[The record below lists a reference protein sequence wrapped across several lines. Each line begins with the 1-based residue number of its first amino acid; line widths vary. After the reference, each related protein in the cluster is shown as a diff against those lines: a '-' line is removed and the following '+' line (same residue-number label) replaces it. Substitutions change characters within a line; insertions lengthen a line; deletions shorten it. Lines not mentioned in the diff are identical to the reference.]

1 MINSIKMKKYPLL
14 TAFVTALIFLILGYI
29 LGKSFSPPTIFSERR
44 HQGSYKFINPLLECD
59 SSINF
64 SQNVSLSPLK
74 NSLEKTISQLQNN
87 HQLSYASI
95 YFRDLNNGPWLGINE
110 KENFSPASLIKIP
123 LAITYFKAAQNN
135 PELLQESIEATISS
149 NIEKQSILP
158 EVTLSPDQKYTIDEL
173 IRRMIV
179 YSDNQAYNLLLNHID
194 NPLLVQTFT
203 NLNIDI
209 SAGFSNPSGNI
220 ISVKS
225 YAAFFRVLFNA
236 SYLNQEMSEKL
247 LSLLS
252 QVEYQNALVRG
263 VNNPE
268 ITISHKFGERT
279 FEATGEKQLHDCG
292 IVYYPQKPYLICI
305 MTRGQDFSKL
315 SSAIAQLSQVI
326 YQFQSSN

>member
-1 MINSIKMKKYPLL
+1 MINFIKMKNFSLL
-14 TAFVTALIFLILGYI
+14 IASAIAIFFLILGYI
-29 LGKSFSPPTIFSERR
+29 LGKSSSSPTIFSERR
-44 HQGSYKFINPLLECD
+44 NQGSYKFINPLLECD
-59 SSINF
+59 SSVNF
-64 SQNVSLSPLK
+64 SQNASLSPLK
-74 NSLEKTISQLQNN
+74 TSLEKTISQLQNN

-110 KENFSPASLIKIP
+110 KEYFSPASLIKIP

-149 NIEKQSILP
+149 KIEKQSILP
-158 EVTLSPDQKYTIDEL
+158 RLTLSPDQKYTIDEL

-179 YSDNQAYNLLLNHID
+179 YSDNQAYEILLNHID

-203 NLNIDI
+203 DLGIDI
-209 SAGFSNPSGNI
+209 SAGFTNPSGNI
-220 ISVKS
+220 ITVKS

-263 VNNPE
+263 VNNPQ
-268 ITISHKFGERT
+268 IIISHKFGERT
-279 FEATGEKQLHDCG
+279 FEATSERQLHDCG
-292 IVYYPQKPYLICI
+292 IVYYPQKPYLVCI
-305 MTRGQDFSKL
+305 MTRGQDLSKL
-315 SSAIAQLSQVI
+315 STAIAELSRVV
-326 YQFQSSN
+326 YNSVSKN

>member
-1 MINSIKMKKYPLL
+1 MDPGWVSMKKK
-14 TAFVTALIFLILGYI
+14 I
-29 LGKSFSPPTIFSERR
+29 
-44 HQGSYKFINPLLECD
+44 
-59 SSINF
+59 
-64 SQNVSLSPLK
+64 
-74 NSLEKTISQLQNN
+74 
-87 HQLSYASI
+87 
-95 YFRDLNNGPWLGINE
+95 
-110 KENFSPASLIKIP
+110 FSPASLIKIP

>member
-1 MINSIKMKKYPLL
+1 MKKSSLFIVIL
-14 TAFVTALIFLILGYI
+14 TAFVFLILGYI
-29 LGKSFSPPTIFSERR
+29 LGKSSSSSSIFSERR

-59 SSINF
+59 SSVNF
-64 SQNVSLSPLK
+64 SQNASLSPLK
-74 NSLEKTISQLQNN
+74 TSLEKAISELQNN

-110 KENFSPASLIKIP
+110 KENFSPASLIKLP
-123 LAITYFKAAQNN
+123 LAIAYFKEAEKN
-135 PELLQESIEATISS
+135 PALLQESIEATISS
-149 NIEKQSILP
+149 KIEKQSILP
-158 EVTLSPDQKYTIDEL
+158 RLTLSPDQKYTIDEL

-179 YSDNQAYNLLLNHID
+179 YSDNQAYEILLNHID

-203 NLNIDI
+203 DLGIDI
-209 SAGFSNPSGNI
+209 SAGFTNPSGNI
-220 ISVKS
+220 ITVKS

-263 VNNPE
+263 VNNPQ
-268 ITISHKFGERT
+268 IIISHKFGERT
-279 FEATGEKQLHDCG
+279 FEATSERQLHDCG
-292 IVYYPQKPYLICI
+292 IVYYPEKPYLVCI

-315 SSAIAQLSQVI
+315 SSAIAELSRVV
-326 YQFQSSN
+326 YNSVSKN

>member
-1 MINSIKMKKYPLL
+1 MKKSSLFIVIL
-14 TAFVTALIFLILGYI
+14 TAFVFLILGYI
-29 LGKSFSPPTIFSERR
+29 LGKSSSSSSIFSERR

-59 SSINF
+59 SSVNF
-64 SQNVSLSPLK
+64 SQNASLSPLK
-74 NSLEKTISQLQNN
+74 TSLEKAISELQNN

-110 KENFSPASLIKIP
+110 KENFSPASLIKLP
-123 LAITYFKAAQNN
+123 LAIAYFKEAEKN
-135 PELLQESIEATISS
+135 PALLQESIEATISS
-149 NIEKQSILP
+149 KIEKQSILP
-158 EVTLSPDQKYTIDEL
+158 RLTLSPDQKYTIDEL

-179 YSDNQAYNLLLNHID
+179 YSDNQAYEILLNHID

-203 NLNIDI
+203 DLGIDI
-209 SAGFSNPSGNI
+209 SAGFTNPSGNI
-220 ISVKS
+220 ITAKS

-263 VNNPE
+263 VNNPQ
-268 ITISHKFGERT
+268 IIISHKFGERT
-279 FEATGEKQLHDCG
+279 FEATSERQLHDCG
-292 IVYYPQKPYLICI
+292 IVYYPEKPYLVCI

-315 SSAIAQLSQVI
+315 SSAIAKLSQVI
-326 YQFQSSN
+326 YESVSKN

>member
-1 MINSIKMKKYPLL
+1 MINFIKMKNFSLL
-14 TAFVTALIFLILGYI
+14 IASAIAIFFLILGYI
-29 LGKSFSPPTIFSERR
+29 LGKSSPPPTIFSERR

-74 NSLEKTISQLQNN
+74 NSLEKTISQLQNY

-158 EVTLSPDQKYTIDEL
+158 EVSLSPNQKYTIDEL
-173 IRRMIV
+173 IRRMII
-179 YSDNQAYNLLLNHID
+179 YSDNQAYEILLNHID

-203 NLNIDI
+203 DLGIDI

-225 YAAFFRVLFNA
+225 YAAFFRILFNA

>member
-1 MINSIKMKKYPLL
+1 MKKSSLFIVIL
-14 TAFVTALIFLILGYI
+14 TAFVFLILGYI
-29 LGKSFSPPTIFSERR
+29 LGKSSPSSSIFSERR

-59 SSINF
+59 SSVNF
-64 SQNVSLSPLK
+64 SQNASLSPLK
-74 NSLEKTISQLQNN
+74 TSLEKAISELQNN

-110 KENFSPASLIKIP
+110 KENFSPASLIKLP
-123 LAITYFKAAQNN
+123 LAIAYFKEAEKN
-135 PELLQESIEATISS
+135 PALLQESIEATISS
-149 NIEKQSILP
+149 KIEKQSILP
-158 EVTLSPDQKYTIDEL
+158 RLTLSPDQKYTIDEL

-179 YSDNQAYNLLLNHID
+179 YSDNQAYEILLNHID

-203 NLNIDI
+203 DLGIDI
-209 SAGFSNPSGNI
+209 SAGFTNPSGNI
-220 ISVKS
+220 ITVKS

-263 VNNPE
+263 VNNPQ
-268 ITISHKFGERT
+268 IIISHKFGERT
-279 FEATGEKQLHDCG
+279 FEATSERQLHDCG
-292 IVYYPQKPYLICI
+292 IVYYPEKPYLVCI

-315 SSAIAQLSQVI
+315 SSAIAKLSQVI
-326 YQFQSSN
+326 YESVSKN